1 MLLILKLCKYI
12 VYILNWYTLCYA
24 KVGTYLTVTFLVFMT
39 AFTGFAQ
46 SVLVTKSALNPPATP
61 LLTIDPYTSVWSFGD
76 RLNGDATRHWTGQA
90 QQLNGLIR
98 VDGQPFRFM
107 GRPSIVGET
116 IVPTAERQAYQARFV
131 TDKPASDAW
140 TSPNFDDSGWTTGEG
155 TFGSRNGDH
164 TPWTTPDIYVR
175 RTVTLN
181 RIPDGQL
188 LVNAIQN
195 DNYELFINGERV
207 TSVAGV
213 SPSYRLTPTHRNASD
228 LLRKGKNVIAFHS
241 QNVSGPGFVD
251 LGLVQERVLNDQP
264 AMQTSRKM
272 TATQSIYTFA
282 AGNVELTVTFMA
294 PLLLDNLTALSR
306 PVQYISYNV
315 RATDGKS
322 HEVQLYTDVSA
333 ELAVNSPDQLV
344 TWGRGRAEQPGA
356 GPKLD
361 YMRAGTVE
369 QKVLG
374 RKGDDVRI
382 DWGHLYVASVVEP
395 GTSRRI
401 GSQLSARNQ
410 FERKGRVTD
419 LHARMPRVVSDN
431 FGPAF
436 RPVLAT
442 SMDLGKVGSKVSE
455 RHILIGYDDV
465 KSVEYAGQPLN
476 AWWRRDGRAANGRA
490 ANGKRSDVSRSD
502 VSRSDVSVT
511 IEQALLDAET
521 DYGKLRTA
529 CDAFDEKLYAD
540 ALAVGG
546 VNYAN
551 LCVLGYRQAIAAHKL
566 VTGPNG
572 EAFFFSKENFSNGSI
587 GTVDVTYPS
596 APLFLLYNPQL
607 LKGMME
613 PIFQYSE
620 SGRWTKPFAAHD
632 VGTYPI
638 ANGQTYGEDMPV
650 EECGNMLILTA
661 AIAAV
666 EGNPNYARQHWSTL
680 TLWTDYLIKN
690 GFDPTDQLCTDDFAG
705 HIARNANLS
714 IKAIMGIASY
724 GYLAGRMGDR
734 AREKEYIDMARDLAR
749 KWMKLARD
757 TSAGSGH
764 HYTLTFENPGTWSQK
779 YNLVWDKLLKLNIFP
794 AEVAQTEIAY
804 YLTKQQPFG
813 LPLDSR
819 KTYTKSDWIVWTATL
834 ADRPADFET
843 LIAPVLKFVNESPDR
858 VPLNDWHETTDGR
871 KVGFQARSVVGGYY
885 IKMLEKKLRK

>member
-1 MLLILKLCKYI
+1 MGKPSL
-12 VYILNWYTLCYA
+12 A
-24 KVGTYLTVTFLVFMT
+24 
-39 AFTGFAQ
+39 
-46 SVLVTKSALNPPATP
+46 
-61 LLTIDPYTSVWSFGD
+61 GD
-76 RLNGDATRHWTGQA
+76 
-90 QQLNGLIR
+90 
-98 VDGQPFRFM
+98 
-107 GRPSIVGET
+107 T
-116 IVPTAERQAYQARFV
+116 IVPSAERQTYQARFV
-131 TDKPASDAW
+131 TDKPASDDW
-140 TSPNFDDSGWTTGEG
+140 TRTTFDDSQWTTGEG

-164 TPWTTPDIYVR
+164 TKWTTPDIYVR
-175 RTVTLN
+175 RTVMLD
-181 RIPDGQL
+181 RVPDGPL
-188 LVNAIQN
+188 LINAIQN

-207 TSVAGV
+207 ANVAGV
-213 SPSYRLTPTHRNASD
+213 SPNYRLTPTHRKASD
-228 LLRKGKNVIAFHS
+228 LLRKGKNVLAFHS
-241 QNVSGPGFVD
+241 QNLSGPGFVD
-251 LGLVQERVLNDQP
+251 VGLVEERVLNDQP
-264 AMQTSRKM
+264 AVQTSRQM
-272 TATQSIYTFA
+272 TATQSMYTFT
-282 AGNVELTVTFMA
+282 AGGVELTVTFMA
-294 PLLLDNLTALSR
+294 PLLMDNLTALSR
-306 PVQYISYNV
+306 PVQYVTYRV
-315 RATDGKS
+315 RATDGKP
-322 HEVQLYTDVSA
+322 HDVQLYTDVSA

-344 TWGRGRAEQPGA
+344 TWGRGRVESA

-361 YMRAGTVE
+361 YMRVGTVE

-382 DWGHLYVASVVEP
+382 DWGHLYVASAVEA

-401 GSQLSARNQ
+401 GTLLSARNQ
-410 FERKGRVTD
+410 FEREGRVTD
-419 LHARMPRVVSDN
+419 LHARMPRVVSDSL
-431 FGPAF
+431 
-436 RPVLAT
+436 PVLAT
-442 SMDLGKVGSKVSE
+442 SMALGKVDSKAVE
-455 RHILIGYDDV
+455 RHLLIGYDDV
-465 KSVEYAGQPLN
+465 KSVEYFGQPLN
-476 AWWRRDGRAANGRA
+476 AWWRQS
-490 ANGKRSDVSRSD
+490 GKRSDAP
-502 VSRSDVSVT
+502 VT
-511 IEQALLDAET
+511 IEQALQDAET
-521 DYGKLRTA
+521 DYETLKIA
-529 CDAFDEKLYAD
+529 CDAFDKRLYAD
-540 ALAVGG
+540 ALAAGG
-546 VNYAN
+546 PEYAN

-566 VTGPNG
+566 VAGNTAPANNSERTQKGNQTAVPV
-572 EAFFFSKENFSNGSI
+572 FFFSKENFSNGSI

-596 APLFLLYNPQL
+596 APLFLLYNPLL

-666 EGNPNYARQHWSTL
+666 EGNANYAKQHWPTL
-680 TLWTDYLIKN
+680 TIWTDYLIKN
-690 GFDPTDQLCTDDFAG
+690 GFDPTNQLCTDDFAG

-724 GYLAGRMGDR
+724 GYLAGRMGDK

-749 KWMKLARD
+749 KWMKLAED
-757 TSAGSGH
+757 QSGGSGR
-764 HYTLTFENPGTWSQK
+764 HYTLTFESPGTWSQK

-834 ADRPADFET
+834 ADRPADFDA

-858 VPLNDWHETTDGR
+858 VPLNDWYETTDGR

>member
-1 MLLILKLCKYI
+1 M
-12 VYILNWYTLCYA
+12 
-24 KVGTYLTVTFLVFMT
+24 TVFNGL
-39 AFTGFAQ
+39 AQ
-46 SVLVTKSALNPPATP
+46 PASVSKAALNPPATP
-61 LLTIDPYTSVWSFGD
+61 LLTVDPYTSVWSFGD

-98 VDGQPFRFM
+98 VDGKPFRFM
-107 GRPSIVGET
+107 GKPSIMGET

-131 TDKPASDAW
+131 TDKPTSDAW
-140 TSPNFDDSGWTTGEG
+140 ASPTFDDSQWAVGEG
-155 TFGSRNGDH
+155 MFGSRTGDH
-164 TPWTTPDIYVR
+164 TKWTTPDIYVR
-175 RTVTLN
+175 RTVMLD
-181 RIPDGQL
+181 RVPEGSL

-207 TSVAGV
+207 ANVAGV
-213 SPSYRLTPTHRNASD
+213 SPTYRLTPTHRNASD

-241 QNVSGPGFVD
+241 QNLSGPGFID
-251 LGLVQERVLNDQP
+251 LGLVEERLLNETV
-264 AMQTSRKM
+264 AVQTGRQM
-272 TATQSIYTFA
+272 TATQSMYTFA
-282 AGNVELTVTFMA
+282 AGGIELTVTFMA
-294 PLLLDNLTALSR
+294 PLLMDNLTALSR
-306 PVQYISYNV
+306 PVQYISYRV
-315 RATDGKS
+315 RATDGKT
-322 HEVQLYTDVSA
+322 HDVQLYTDVSA

-344 TWGRGRAEQPGA
+344 TWQRGRIDQNRTGSSA

-361 YMRAGTVE
+361 YMRVGTVE

-382 DWGHLYVASVVEP
+382 DWGQLYVASAVEA

-401 GSQLSARNQ
+401 GTLLSARNQ
-410 FERKGRVTD
+410 FEREGRVTD
-419 LHARMPRVVSDN
+419 LHARMPRMVSDSL
-431 FGPAF
+431 
-436 RPVLAT
+436 PVLAT
-442 SMDLGKVGSKVSE
+442 SMGLGKVTSNAVE
-455 RHILIGYDDV
+455 RHLLIGYDDV
-465 KSVEYAGQPLN
+465 KSVEYFGKPLN
-476 AWWRRDGRAANGRA
+476 AWWRGTGGRSGASQFDVARSEVSG
-490 ANGKRSDVSRSD
+490 SDVSMTGS
-502 VSRSDVSVT
+502 SAAM
-511 IEQALLDAET
+511 EQALQDAET
-521 DYGKLRTA
+521 DYAKLKID
-529 CDAFDEKLYAD
+529 CDAFDKKLYAD
-540 ALAVGG
+540 ALAAGG
-546 VNYAN
+546 ADYAN

-566 VTGPNG
+566 VSSDTLSQSPGGNQADVP
-572 EAFFFSKENFSNGSI
+572 AFFFSKENFSNGSI
-587 GTVDVTYPS
+587 GTVDITYPS
-596 APLFLLYNPQL
+596 APLFLLYNPLL

-666 EGNPNYARQHWSTL
+666 EGNANYAKQHWSTL
-680 TLWTDYLIKN
+680 TTWTDYLIKN
-690 GFDPTDQLCTDDFAG
+690 GFDPANQLCTDDFAG

-724 GYLAGRMGDR
+724 GYLAGRIGDKN
-734 AREKEYIDMARDLAR
+734 REKEYIEMARDLAR
-749 KWMKLARD
+749 KWMKLAED
-757 TSAGSGH
+757 KSAGAGR

-779 YNLVWDKLLKLNIFP
+779 YNLVWDKLLGLNIFP

-834 ADRPADFET
+834 ADRPADFEA
-843 LIAPVLKFVNESPDR
+843 LIAPVLKYVNESPDR

>member
-1 MLLILKLCKYI
+1 MNIP
-12 VYILNWYTLCYA
+12 
-24 KVGTYLTVTFLVFMT
+24 
-39 AFTGFAQ
+39 TGFAQ
-46 SVLVTKSALNPPATP
+46 PTSVSRSALNPPATP
-61 LLTIDPYTSVWSFGD
+61 LLTVDPYTSVWSFGD
-76 RLNGDATRHWTGQA
+76 QLNGDVTRHWTGQS

-98 VDGQPFRFM
+98 VDGKTFRFM
-107 GRPSIVGET
+107 GKPSFTGET
-116 IVPTAERQAYQARFV
+116 IVPSAERQAYQARFV

-140 TSPNFDDSGWTTGEG
+140 MKPDFNDSEWATGEG
-155 TFGSRNGDH
+155 TFGSRTSDH
-164 TPWTTPDIYVR
+164 TKWTTPDIYVR
-175 RTVTLN
+175 RTVMLD
-181 RIPDGQL
+181 RVPDGSL

-195 DNYELFINGERV
+195 DNYELFINGERAAN
-207 TSVAGV
+207 VAGV
-213 SPSYRLTPTHRNASD
+213 SPNYRLTPTHRNASD
-228 LLRKGKNVIAFHS
+228 LLRKGRNVIAFHS
-241 QNVSGPGFVD
+241 QNLSGPGFVD

-264 AMQTSRKM
+264 ANQVSRRM
-272 TATQSIYTFA
+272 TARQSTYTFA
-282 AGNVELTVTFMA
+282 TAGIELTVTFMA
-294 PLLLDNLTALSR
+294 PLLMDNLRALSR
-306 PVQYISYNV
+306 PVQYISYRV
-315 RATDGKS
+315 QATDGKA
-322 HEVQLYTDVSA
+322 HDVQLYTDVSA

-344 TWGRGRAEQPGA
+344 TWRRGRASGT

-361 YMRAGTVE
+361 YMRVGTVE

-382 DWGHLYVASVVEP
+382 DWGHLYVASAVEA

-401 GSQLSARNQ
+401 GSLLSARNQ
-410 FERKGRVTD
+410 FEREGRVTD
-419 LHARMPRVVSDN
+419 LHERMPRIVSDSQA
-431 FGPAF
+431 P

-442 SMDLGKVGSKVSE
+442 SMALGKVDSKAIE
-455 RHILIGYDDV
+455 RHMLIGYDDV
-465 KSVEYAGQPLN
+465 KSVEYFGQPLS
-476 AWWRRDGRAANGRA
+476 AWWRQNA
-490 ANGKRSDVSRSD
+490 KRSDASGTESPT
-502 VSRSDVSVT
+502 T
-511 IEQALLDAET
+511 IEQALQDAESE
-521 DYGKLRTA
+521 YGTLKIA
-529 CDAFDEKLYAD
+529 CDAFDKKLYAD
-540 ALAVGG
+540 ALAAGG
-546 VNYAN
+546 ADYAD
-551 LCVLGYRQAIAAHKL
+551 LCVLGYRQAISAHKL
-566 VTGPNG
+566 VVADTLSRPKADQAAAP
-572 EAFFFSKENFSNGSI
+572 AFFFSKENFSNGSI

-596 APLFLLYNPQL
+596 APLFLLYNPLL

-666 EGNPNYARQHWSTL
+666 EGNAKYAKQHWPTL
-680 TLWTDYLIKN
+680 TVWTDYLIQN
-690 GFDPTDQLCTDDFAG
+690 GFDPTNQLCTDDFAG

-714 IKAIMGIASY
+714 VKAIMGIACY
-724 GYLAGRMGDR
+724 GYLAGRLGDKE
-734 AREKEYIDMARDLAR
+734 REKEYIDMARDLAR
-749 KWMKLARD
+749 KWMKLAED
-757 TSAGSGH
+757 PTAGAGR

-794 AEVAQTEIAY
+794 AEVAQTEVAY

-834 ADRPADFET
+834 ADQPADFEA

-885 IKMLEKKLRK
+885 IKMLEKRLKR

>member
-1 MLLILKLCKYI
+1 MFYR
-12 VYILNWYTLCYA
+12 CYWSA
-24 KVGTYLTVTFLVFMT
+24 FCALFKIACLTVTILTFMT

-46 SVLVTKSALNPPATP
+46 PASVSKHALNPPATP

-76 RLNGDATRHWTGQA
+76 RLNGDATRHWTGQS

-98 VDGQPFRFM
+98 VDGKPFRFM
-107 GRPSIVGET
+107 GKPSLVGDT
-116 IVPTAERQAYQARFV
+116 IVPSAERQTYQARFV
-131 TDKPASDAW
+131 TDKPASDDW
-140 TSPNFDDSGWTTGEG
+140 TKTNFDDSQWTTGEG

-164 TPWTTPDIYVR
+164 TKWTTPDIYVR
-175 RTVTLN
+175 RTVMLD
-181 RIPDGQL
+181 RVPDGPL

-195 DNYELFINGERV
+195 DSYELFINGERV
-207 TSVAGV
+207 ANVAGV
-213 SPSYRLTPTHRNASD
+213 SPNYRLTPTHRKASD
-228 LLRKGKNVIAFHS
+228 LLRKGKNVLAFHS

-251 LGLVQERVLNDQP
+251 VGLVEERVLNDQP
-264 AMQTSRKM
+264 AVQTSRQM
-272 TATQSIYTFA
+272 TATQSTYTFA
-282 AGNVELTVTFMA
+282 AGGVELTVTFMA
-294 PLLLDNLTALSR
+294 PLLMDNLIALSR
-306 PVQYISYNV
+306 PVQYITYRV
-315 RATDGKS
+315 RAADGKA
-322 HEVQLYTDVSA
+322 HDVQLYTDVSA
-333 ELAVNSPDQLV
+333 ELAVNLPDQLV
-344 TWGRGRAEQPGA
+344 TWGRGRVVGA

-361 YMRAGTVE
+361 YMRVGTVE

-382 DWGHLYVASVVEP
+382 DWGHLYVASAVEA

-401 GSQLSARNQ
+401 GSLLSARNQ
-410 FERKGRVTD
+410 FEREGRVTD
-419 LHARMPRVVSDN
+419 LHARMPRVVSDSL
-431 FGPAF
+431 
-436 RPVLAT
+436 PVLAT
-442 SMDLGKVGSKVSE
+442 SMALGKVNGKAVE
-455 RHILIGYDDV
+455 RHLLIGYDDV
-465 KSVEYAGQPLN
+465 KSVEYFGQPLN
-476 AWWRRDGRAANGRA
+476 AWWRQ
-490 ANGKRSDVSRSD
+490 NGKRSDGSRSE
-502 VSRSDVSVT
+502 SPT
-511 IEQALLDAET
+511 AIEQALQDAET
-521 DYGKLRTA
+521 DYAQLKIA
-529 CDAFDEKLYAD
+529 CDAFDKKLYAD
-540 ALAVGG
+540 ALAAGG
-546 VNYAN
+546 TDYAN

-566 VTGPNG
+566 VTGPKG

-587 GTVDVTYPS
+587 GTVDITYPS
-596 APLFLLYNPQL
+596 APLFLLYNPLL

-620 SGRWTKPFAAHD
+620 SGRWPKPFAAHD

-661 AIAAV
+661 AIATV
-666 EGNPNYARQHWSTL
+666 EGNANYAKQHWPTL
-680 TLWTDYLIKN
+680 TIWTDYLIKN
-690 GFDPTDQLCTDDFAG
+690 GFDPTNQLCTDDFAG

-724 GYLAGRMGDR
+724 GYLAGRMGDK
-734 AREKEYIDMARDLAR
+734 AREKEYTDMARDLAR
-749 KWMKLARD
+749 KWIKLAED
-757 TSAGSGH
+757 QSGGSGR

-834 ADRPADFET
+834 ADRPADFDA

-858 VPLNDWHETTDGR
+858 VPLNDWYETTDGR